1 MNIIE
6 KMQQKEQAFDQV
18 KKVIADLEAQIDEYK
33 DEMKRLQ
40 GEYRLLVEIG
50 QEEGILDENG
60 QLIVE
65 EPAETN

>member
-1 MNIIE
+1 
-6 KMQQKEQAFDQV
+6 MQQKEQAFDQV